1 MCDYSDAYIVV
12 KVAITVE
19 GANGANKT
27 NEKLVI
33 KRNNLFRP
41 CTSTISNTFID
52 NAENVNIDMSMY
64 NLFECNDN

>member
-1 MCDYSDAYIVV
+1 MCDYSDAYIVE

-41 CTSTISNTFID
+41 CISTISNTFID